1 MSKYIHY
8 SRYTGEDL
16 GIGAEDLLQA
26 LASLV
31 SIQSPSRGAKARL
44 RPFHLRSSIHTPLK
58 FDELSLGCE

>member
-1 MSKYIHY
+1 MSKFVHY

-31 SIQSPSRGAKARL
+31 SIQALPAARKL
-44 RPFHLRSSIHTPLK
+44 DSARSTSAVQSTRR
-58 FDELSLGCE
+58 